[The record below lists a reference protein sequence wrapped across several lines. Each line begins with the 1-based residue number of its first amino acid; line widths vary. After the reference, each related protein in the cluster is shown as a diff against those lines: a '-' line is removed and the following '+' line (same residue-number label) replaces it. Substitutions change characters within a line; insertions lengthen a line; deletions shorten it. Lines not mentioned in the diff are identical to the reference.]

1 MRKKWVLQEI
11 PDQQTIEKLTTD
23 IRVPATLA
31 TLLAQRGVSSYDQ
44 AKDFF
49 RPDLDQLHDPFL
61 MKDMDHAVRRL
72 VLAMHREEKILVYGD
87 YDVDGTCSVALVYY
101 FLREIYD
108 KVDYYI
114 PDRYQEG
121 YGVSERGIQR
131 AVENEVALL
140 ITLDCGIRAVKLI
153 NKARKQNIDCI
164 VCDHHR
170 PGNELPPAH
179 AILNP
184 KQAGCKYPYK
194 ELCGCGVGFKLLQG
208 FCQQTEQSL
217 EPLYRLLDF
226 VAIAIGADIVPIT
239 GENRL
244 LAYGGIQEIN
254 QRPRPAW
261 QALIQVAG
269 IKPPLTIEKV
279 VFGFA
284 PRINAA
290 GRIGHADAALRLMLE
305 QDEEKAF
312 QYADAL
318 HQKNAERRHFD
329 SSITDQAL
337 SMIKADQQ
345 LKEARSTV
353 LFNQDWHKGVV
364 GIVASRCIEK
374 HYRPTIILTE
384 SNGKA
389 TGSARSVEGFDVHD
403 AIAACADLLE
413 QFGGHA
419 SAAGLTLKVENVSKF
434 RERFEQAVAE
444 RITEEQRVPQV
455 PVDMMISLTEVTP
468 KLYNI
473 IRQMAPF
480 GPGNMRPVF
489 VSENLHIANQ
499 ARLLREQH
507 LKLEVCQNG
516 CAPLNAIGFRMPHLY
531 DLVQKNQPFKMAYS
545 VTENHYNGKTT
556 LQLEIKDL
564 QLMDEQ

>member
-1 MRKKWVLQEI
+1 MRKQWVFQKI
-11 PDQQTIEKLTTD
+11 PNQQTVEQLTTD
-23 IRVPATLA
+23 VRVPVTLA
-31 TLLAQRGVSSYDQ
+31 TILAQRGLSSYNE
-44 AKDFF
+44 AKAFF
-49 RPDLDQLHDPFL
+49 RPDLNQLHDPFL
-61 MKDMDHAVRRL
+61 MKDMDHAVHRL
-72 VLAMHREEKILVYGD
+72 MLAMRRQEKIMIYGD
-87 YDVDGTCSVALVYY
+87 YDVDGTCSVALVYH

-108 KVDYYI
+108 KVEYYI

-121 YGVSERGIQR
+121 YGISEQGIRR
-131 AVENEVALL
+131 AVENEVGLL
-140 ITLDCGIRAVKLI
+140 ITLDCGIRAIKLI
-153 NKARKQNIDCI
+153 NQARKQNIDCI

-170 PGNELPPAH
+170 PGNELPPAY

-184 KQAGCKYPYK
+184 KQEGCQYPYK

-208 FCQQTEQSL
+208 FCQYTKQL
-217 EPLYRLLDF
+217 MEPLHRLLDF

-261 QALIQVAG
+261 QALLQVAG

-305 QDEEKAF
+305 KDQEKAY

-337 SMIKADQQ
+337 SIIEADEQ
-345 LKEARSTV
+345 LKQAQSTV
-353 LFNQDWHKGVV
+353 LYNQNWHKGVI

-374 HYRPTIILTE
+374 YYRPTIILTE

-389 TGSARSVEGFDVHD
+389 TGSARSVDGFDVHD

-419 SAAGLTLKVENVSKF
+419 SAAGLTLCIENIPKF
-434 RERFEQAVAE
+434 QERFEQVVTE
-444 RITEEQRVPQV
+444 RITDEQKIPRI
-455 PVDMMISLTEVTP
+455 PVDIVIPLTEITS

-473 IRQMAPF
+473 TRQMAPF

-489 VSENLHIANQ
+489 VSENLEIVNQ
-499 ARLLREQH
+499 PRLLREQH
-507 LKLEVCQNG
+507 LKIEVCQNA
-516 CAPLNAIGFRMPHLY
+516 CEPLNAIGFRMPHLY
-531 DLVQKNQPFKMAYS
+531 DLVRENQPFRMAYS
-545 VTENHYNGKTT
+545 VAENHYNGQTT

-564 QLMDEQ
+564 QLMNE

>member
-1 MRKKWVLQEI
+1 MRKQWVFQES
-11 PDQQTIEKLTTD
+11 PNQQTVEQLTTD
-23 IRVPATLA
+23 VRVPATLA
-31 TLLAQRGVSSYDQ
+31 TILAQRGVSSYDQ
-44 AKDFF
+44 AKSFF
-49 RPDLDQLHDPFL
+49 RPDLNQLHDPFL
-61 MKDMDHAVRRL
+61 MKDMDHAVHRL
-72 VLAMHREEKILVYGD
+72 ILAMRRKEKIMIYGD
-87 YDVDGTCSVALVYY
+87 YDVDGTCSVALVYH

-108 KVDYYI
+108 KVEYYI
-114 PDRYQEG
+114 PDRYKEG
-121 YGVSERGIQR
+121 YGISEQGIQR
-131 AVENEVALL
+131 AVENEVGLL
-140 ITLDCGIRAVKLI
+140 IALDCGIRAIKLI
-153 NKARKQNIDCI
+153 NQARKQNIDCI

-170 PGNELPPAH
+170 PGDELPPAH

-184 KQAGCKYPYK
+184 KQEGCQYPYK

-208 FCQQTEQSL
+208 FCQQTEQSPD
-217 EPLYRLLDF
+217 PLYRLLDF

-254 QRPRPAW
+254 ERPRPAW
-261 QALIQVAG
+261 QALLQVAS
-269 IKPPLTIEKV
+269 IRPPLTIEKV

-305 QDEEKAF
+305 QDQEKAY

-337 SMIKADQQ
+337 NMIEADPQ
-345 LKEARSTV
+345 LTQAQSTV
-353 LFNQDWHKGVV
+353 LYSKDWHKGVI

-374 HYRPTIILTE
+374 YYRPTIILTE

-389 TGSARSVEGFDVHD
+389 AGSARSVDGFDVHD

-419 SAAGLTLKVENVSKF
+419 SAAGLTLCVENIPKF
-434 RERFEQAVAE
+434 QERFEQVVAE
-444 RITEEQRVPQV
+444 RITDEQKIPQI
-455 PVDMMISLTEVTP
+455 PVDLAISLTEITP

-480 GPGNMRPVF
+480 GPGNMRPIF
-489 VSENLHIANQ
+489 VSENLELVNQ
-499 ARLLREQH
+499 PRLLREQH

-516 CAPLNAIGFRMPHLY
+516 CEPLNAIGFRMPHLY
-531 DLVQKNQPFKMAYS
+531 DLVQENQPFKMAYS
-545 VTENHYNGKTT
+545 VTENYYNGQTT

-564 QLMDEQ
+564 QLMEK

>member
-1 MRKKWVLQEI
+1 
-11 PDQQTIEKLTTD
+11 
-23 IRVPATLA
+23 
-31 TLLAQRGVSSYDQ
+31 
-44 AKDFF
+44 
-49 RPDLDQLHDPFL
+49 
-61 MKDMDHAVRRL
+61 MDHAVHRL
-72 VLAMHREEKILVYGD
+72 ILAMRRKEKIMIYGD
-87 YDVDGTCSVALVYY
+87 YDVDGTCSVALVYH

-108 KVDYYI
+108 KVEYYI
-114 PDRYQEG
+114 PDRYKEG
-121 YGVSERGIQR
+121 YGISEQGIQR
-131 AVENEVALL
+131 AVENEVGLL
-140 ITLDCGIRAVKLI
+140 IALDCGIRAIKLI
-153 NKARKQNIDCI
+153 NQARKQNIDCI

-170 PGNELPPAH
+170 PGDELPPAH

-184 KQAGCKYPYK
+184 KQEGCQYPYK

-208 FCQQTEQSL
+208 FCQQTEQSPD
-217 EPLYRLLDF
+217 PLYRLLDF

-254 QRPRPAW
+254 ERPRPAW
-261 QALIQVAG
+261 QALLQVAS
-269 IKPPLTIEKV
+269 IRPPLTIEKV

-305 QDEEKAF
+305 QDQEKAY

-337 SMIKADQQ
+337 NMIEADPQ
-345 LKEARSTV
+345 LTQAQSTV
-353 LFNQDWHKGVV
+353 LYSKDWHKGVI

-374 HYRPTIILTE
+374 YYRPTIILTE

-389 TGSARSVEGFDVHD
+389 AGSARSVDGFDVHD

-419 SAAGLTLKVENVSKF
+419 SAAGLTLCVENIPKF
-434 RERFEQAVAE
+434 QERFEQVVAE
-444 RITEEQRVPQV
+444 RITDEQKIPQI
-455 PVDMMISLTEVTP
+455 PVDLAISLTEITP

-480 GPGNMRPVF
+480 GPGNMRPIF
-489 VSENLHIANQ
+489 VSENLELVNQ
-499 ARLLREQH
+499 PRLLREQH

-516 CAPLNAIGFRMPHLY
+516 CEPLNAIGFRMPHLY
-531 DLVQKNQPFKMAYS
+531 DLVQENQPFKMAYS
-545 VTENHYNGKTT
+545 VTENYYNGQTT

-564 QLMDEQ
+564 QLMEK

>member
-1 MRKKWVLQEI
+1 MRKQWVFREI
-11 PDQQTIEKLTTD
+11 SDQQTVEQLTAEVR
-23 IRVPATLA
+23 IPATLA
-31 TLLAQRGVSSYDQ
+31 TILAQRGVNSYNQ
-44 AKDFF
+44 AKAFF
-49 RPDLDQLHDPFL
+49 RPDLSQLHDPFL
-61 MKDMDHAVRRL
+61 MKDMDHAVHRL
-72 VLAMHREEKILVYGD
+72 ILAMRRKEKILVYGD
-87 YDVDGTCSVALVYY
+87 YDVDGTCSVALVYH
-101 FLREIYD
+101 FLRGIYD
-108 KVDYYI
+108 KVEHYI

-121 YGVSERGIQR
+121 YGVSEKGIR
-131 AVENEVALL
+131 YAVESGVGLL
-140 ITLDCGIRAVKLI
+140 IALDCGIRAISLI

-170 PGNELPPAH
+170 PGDDLPPAH

-184 KQAGCKYPYK
+184 KQEGCQYPYK

-208 FCQQTEQSL
+208 FCQQTERSRDT
-217 EPLYRLLDF
+217 LYRLLDF

-261 QALIQVAG
+261 QALMQVAG
-269 IKPPLTIEKV
+269 IKAPLTIEKV

-290 GRIGHADAALRLMLE
+290 GRISHADAALHLMLE
-305 QDEEKAF
+305 EDQEKAF
-312 QYADAL
+312 QYADTL
-318 HQKNAERRHFD
+318 QQKNTERRRFD

-337 SMIKADQQ
+337 SMIETDQQ
-345 LKEARSTV
+345 LKQARSTV
-353 LFNQDWHKGVV
+353 LYNPDWHKGVI

-374 HYRPTIILTE
+374 YYRPTIILTE

-389 TGSARSVEGFDVHD
+389 TGSARSVDGFDVHN
-403 AIAACADLLE
+403 AIAACSDLLE

-419 SAAGLTLKVENVSKF
+419 SAAGLTLCVENVPKF
-434 RERFEQAVAE
+434 QAQFEQIVAE
-444 RITEEQRVPQV
+444 RITDEQRVPQV
-455 PVDMMISLTEVTP
+455 SVDMAISLTEITP

-489 VSENLHIANQ
+489 VSENLQ
-499 ARLLREQH
+499 LVSQPRLLRDQH
-507 LKLEVCQNG
+507 LKLEVCQDG
-516 CAPLNAIGFRMPHLY
+516 CKPLNAIGFRVPHLY
-531 DLVQKNQPFKMAYS
+531 DLVRENQPFKMAYS
-545 VTENHYNGKTT
+545 VSENYYNGQTT

-564 QLMDEQ
+564 QLMDE